1 MNIWHDIAPERI
13 RPESFTA
20 VVEISKGGKNKYE
33 LDKETGEVKVVDYA
47 ACVDCGTPINP
58 NLTRVQTEGGILQGI
73 GMALTENITY
83 DAKGWPME
91 NSFMQYK
98 IPARVDIGH
107 IRVEFESSYE
117 PNGPFGA
124 KSIGEVVINTPLP
137 AIADAIYN
145 AIGTRF
151 YELPETQFPFLAEK
165 GHVVSLVGGG
175 GKTTLLYA
183 FARHCAAKG
192 WRVLVSTTT
201 HIRQPGENYAADE
214 AALASLWAAGRY
226 AVAGVPAEQGK
237 LTALPPEQLTRWMER
252 ADMVLLE
259 ADGAKRM
266 PCKVPAAHEPVLLP
280 ESDIVLAVAGL
291 SALGRPL
298 REVCFRLEQACAL
311 LGAAPET
318 LLTPELLARLLASE
332 QGGRKLVGNRRFSVV
347 LNQADAPARIAAG
360 EQTLALLRKKYEVQ
374 GVLTYF
380 DERERA

>member
-1 MNIWHDIAPERI
+1 M
-13 RPESFTA
+13 
-20 VVEISKGGKNKYE
+20 
-33 LDKETGEVKVVDYA
+33 
-47 ACVDCGTPINP
+47 
-58 NLTRVQTEGGILQGI
+58 
-73 GMALTENITY
+73 
-83 DAKGWPME
+83 
-91 NSFMQYK
+91 
-98 IPARVDIGH
+98 
-107 IRVEFESSYE
+107 
-117 PNGPFGA
+117 
-124 KSIGEVVINTPLP
+124 
-137 AIADAIYN
+137 
-145 AIGTRF
+145 
-151 YELPETQFPFLAEK
+151 LPEKQFPFLAEK

-214 AALASLWAAGRY
+214 AALA
-226 AVAGVPAEQGK
+226 
-237 LTALPPEQLTRWMER
+237 TALPPEQLICWMAQ

-311 LGAAPET
+311 LGTAPET